1 MEILKVPAFCS
12 KALYEIANALS
23 TQVGHWWDLK
33 STLALGPKMKFQE
46 YPYSCFKAQ
55 YEVSKPLVPPGP
67 NWDLQRTL
75 GLRS

>member
-1 MEILKVPAFCS
+1 MEILKARAFCC
-12 KALYEIANALS
+12 KALYEIANVLS
-23 TQVGHWWDLK
+23 TDVGHWWDLK

-55 YEVSKPLVPPGP
+55 YEVSKALVSPGP
-67 NWDLQRTL
+67 NWDLKIAL